1 MSRTPV
7 TGMEAGVATADVN
20 RGSLG
25 NVYSVQVPG
34 TASELAWSPHSV
46 DIIVHLPAIGLE
58 VLSA

>member
-1 MSRTPV
+1 
-7 TGMEAGVATADVN
+7 MEAGVATAYVN
-20 RGSLG
+20 WGSLG

-34 TASELAWSPHSV
+34 TASAGMVTALSV